1 MLRLKKTQRNCS
13 GGASA
18 VLRSFEAHSERNALE
33 EELTRL
39 MNMGYRWAGQRIWF
53 YSEAHSGAFE
63 NNDWQMGDLPY
74 AEWIAAVMI
83 RLARPDSETT
93 VSFYFERELCLE
105 WACCSGDDSSSAYP
119 PATFAGRTE
128 ALGVVTV
135 GDCRTNLEACGL
147 PIALKGPE
155 YPMLIWEPLLAAC
168 GLLSEEDR
176 RAFHNYVN
184 QNARPEYDWSDEYSE
199 ETETQIPSARL
210 DAFDAIA
217 DLPPCPDGAPDE
229 EPECEEAIVER
240 RLELGLNEDG
250 SERDSEKDWEVE
262 VEWEADEDSEEE
274 WEVDEADLIPPT
286 WDMPDLQDAPER
298 LSVSQASVLRDRD
311 AAEYRVRQILDELG
325 DAGYQYFGETVTAKR
340 EKFYDLL
347 DCLGQRHRMPYFI
360 RSTEMAFLDAAE
372 ENVVLLYVQAK
383 QGLLRFRWDGLDH
396 PISVDEY
403 LSRVREKRQGAY
415 EMNSLQGSLN
425 FREED
430 PLSCFVDPPLPGET
444 FLAVYPEPVLDDL
457 LFEYGLTKEV

>member
-1 MLRLKKTQRNCS
+1 MLRLKKTQRDYS
-13 GGASA
+13 GRTSA

-33 EELTRL
+33 EELSRL

-53 YSEAHSGAFE
+53 YSESHSGAFE
-63 NNDWQMGDLPY
+63 NNDWKMGDLPY

-83 RLARPDSETT
+83 RLARPDSATT

-119 PATFAGRTE
+119 PATFASRTE

-168 GLLSEEDR
+168 GLLSEEQR
-176 RAFHNYVN
+176 RDFHNYVN
-184 QNARPEYDWSDEYSE
+184 RNARAEYDWPDDDTE
-199 ETETQIPSARL
+199 ETWTPVPSALL

-217 DLPPCPDGAPDE
+217 DLPPCPDGASDE

-250 SERDSEKDWEVE
+250 SERDSEKDREVE

-286 WDMPDLQDAPER
+286 WEMPDLQDASER

-396 PISVDEY
+396 PIPVDEY
-403 LSRVREKRQGAY
+403 LDRVREKRQDAY
-415 EMNSLQGSLN
+415 ALSSLQGSLN

-444 FLAVYPEPVLDDL
+444 FLAIYPEPVLDDL